1 MSTKDILDFEKITY
15 FLSTNLNK
23 EKIKEKV
30 ELYNNFGN
38 ERSKD
43 YNKSINYITENMLP
57 VSYIPFIYN
66 DNKGINYRNIYSINE
81 IVGIYDDTIITNTNL
96 ESKLTTERL
105 NNNLK
110 NALENIESPTKCYN
124 SFNIDNLIFFCII
137 SWIIVF
143 VLVLKWVYY
152 YYKDIY
158 IYILITFMIIL
169 LTIAV
174 IFKMTMTL
182 NY

>member
-1 MSTKDILDFEKITY
+1 MSTDIDFEKITY
-15 FLSTNLNK
+15 FLNTNLNK

-30 ELYNNFGN
+30 KLYSEFSDK
-38 ERSKD
+38 SKD

-66 DNKGINYRNIYSINE
+66 DNKGINYRNIYGNNE
-81 IVGIYDDTIITNTNL
+81 IVGIYNTNL
-96 ESKLTTERL
+96 ESNKTTERL

-110 NALENIESPTKCYN
+110 NALENIESLTKCYN
-124 SFNIDNLIFFCII
+124 IFNIDNLILFCII

-169 LTIAV
+169 LAIAV
-174 IFKMTMTL
+174 IFKMMMTL

>member
-1 MSTKDILDFEKITY
+1 MSTDIDFEKITY

-30 ELYNNFGN
+30 KLYSEFSDK
-38 ERSKD
+38 SKD

-66 DNKGINYRNIYSINE
+66 DNKGINYRNIYGNNE
-81 IVGIYDDTIITNTNL
+81 IVGIYDKSVIGDDSNL
-96 ESKLTTERL
+96 ESNKTTERL
-105 NNNLK
+105 NKNLK
-110 NALENIESPTKCYN
+110 YALENIESPTKCYN
-124 SFNIDNLIFFCII
+124 SFNIDNLILFCII

-169 LTIAV
+169 LAIAV
-174 IFKMTMTL
+174 IFKMMMTL

>member
-1 MSTKDILDFEKITY
+1 MSTDIDFEKITY

-23 EKIKEKV
+23 EKVNEKV

-38 ERSKD
+38 KRRKD
-43 YNKSINYITENMLP
+43 YDKSINYITENMLP

-66 DNKGINYRNIYSINE
+66 DNKGINYKNIYGNNE
-81 IVGIYDDTIITNTNL
+81 IVGIYDDTIITDISL
-96 ESKLTTERL
+96 ESKKTTERL

-110 NALENIESPTKCYN
+110 YALENIESLTKCYN
-124 SFNIDNLIFFCII
+124 IFNIDNLILFCII
-137 SWIIVF
+137 SWIIIF

-169 LTIAV
+169 LAIAV
-174 IFKMTMTL
+174 IFKMMMTL